1 MLVDRWWWNPN
12 IAVEPPPWMKRGADF
27 DGGAEIV
34 VPELRVET
42 LRVEKLA
49 GIVPVP
55 VVAIIAGSAC
65 CNSHSMVS
73 PSDL

>member
-1 MLVDRWWWNPN
+1 
-12 IAVEPPPWMKRGADF
+12 MKRGADI
-27 DGGAEIV
+27 DVGAEIV
-34 VPELRVET
+34 VPLPRVDT

-65 CNSHSMVS
+65 CKSHSIVS